1 MKKEFALKYSSW
13 ERRGREVEIEG
24 KGRTKQKK
32 NLAWILAAKSQNVT
46 KTPEAPL
53 FPG

>member
-1 MKKEFALKYSSW
+1 MKKEFALKCSSW
-13 ERRGREVEIEG
+13 EKRGTEVEIEG

-32 NLAWILAAKSQNVT
+32 NLGWILAAKSQKVSN
-46 KTPEAPL
+46 TPEAPL